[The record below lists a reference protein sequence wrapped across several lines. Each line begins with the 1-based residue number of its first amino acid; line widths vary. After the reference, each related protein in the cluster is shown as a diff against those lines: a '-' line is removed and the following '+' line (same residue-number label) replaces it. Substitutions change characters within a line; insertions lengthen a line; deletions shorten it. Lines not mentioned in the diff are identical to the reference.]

1 MSTLSELLTERTSL
15 RVGAVEHLQRVV
27 AEWQLLADLSFA
39 DLLLWIPLSDDRYL
53 CAAQVRPTTSATAHP
68 EDAVA
73 STVTAEQYPQLHRA
87 MVEGRICREEDPSW
101 HLNVPIRREAIPVR
115 DGNALLAV
123 LSRDANLAMPRVPS
137 PLEIAYLAGAA
148 DLCQMIADGTFPSTA
163 PAVDS
168 NLNPRAGDGLIRLD
182 PDGRVVY
189 ASPNAQSAY
198 HRMGR
203 AADLVGA
210 DLAATTRELIPD
222 PFDASV
228 VASRIAVAVEGK
240 PSLLAEAGAQG
251 AVVLLRALPLRPRLE
266 PVGALV
272 LLRDVTELKRRD
284 LALLSKD
291 ATIREIHHRVKNN
304 LQTVAAL
311 LRLQA
316 RRTGNDEAKRV
327 LRESVRRVNS
337 IAVVHETLS
346 MSVDEQVD
354 LDGLVD
360 KVIPMIGDVATAE
373 TRVSVHREGAFGVL
387 AGALAT
393 PLVLVLTELV
403 HNALAHAYAPGQ
415 HGEIVISANQEDG
428 TLTVL
433 VRDDGCGLPSGFDL
447 DASAGLGLQIVRTLV
462 DSELHATLS
471 LAPGPQSGTL
481 ARLVIPV
488 HAADLD

>member
-1 MSTLSELLTERTSL
+1 M
-15 RVGAVEHLQRVV
+15 
-27 AEWQLLADLSFA
+27 
-39 DLLLWIPLSDDRYL
+39 
-53 CAAQVRPTTSATAHP
+53 
-68 EDAVA
+68 
-73 STVTAEQYPQLHRA
+73 
-87 MVEGRICREEDPSW
+87 
-101 HLNVPIRREAIPVR
+101 
-115 DGNALLAV
+115 
-123 LSRDANLAMPRVPS
+123 
-137 PLEIAYLAGAA
+137 
-148 DLCQMIADGTFPSTA
+148 
-163 PAVDS
+163 
-168 NLNPRAGDGLIRLD
+168 
-182 PDGRVVY
+182 
-189 ASPNAQSAY
+189 
-198 HRMGR
+198 
-203 AADLVGA
+203 
-210 DLAATTRELIPD
+210 
-222 PFDASV
+222 

-240 PSLLAEAGAQG
+240 PSLLAEAESQG

-266 PVGALV
+266 PSGALV

-415 HGEIVISANQEDG
+415 HGEIVISADQQDG
-428 TLTVL
+428 ALTVL
-433 VRDDGCGLPSGFDL
+433 VHDDGWGLPAGFDL
-447 DASAGLGLQIVRTLV
+447 DASTGLGLQIVRTLV

-471 LAPGPQSGTL
+471 LAPGPTAAPWLGWSSRCTRRPRLTESAEAAGRAAGHLSGSGGPRWLRKRRARQAPVRARARVCSRFSCSPLVFAHATPYAGVL
-481 ARLVIPV
+481 AAVQRPGQAVGHDWTATADGLGLGDLQQRRTRRANRKEQLRVLV
-488 HAADLD
+488 AADSAVAPIHDCCTPRHARSGSRWLSLVSDACE